1 MRALVILPALVSGVA
16 LMATERP
23 SYTVERRAA
32 GLEIRQ
38 YRPYVV
44 AQTDVEA
51 PMERAGNEAFRR
63 LGGYIFGANGTG
75 QKIAMTAPVAM
86 SPLPESTE
94 VSARGGA
101 FRVTFMMPSSF
112 TLASLPPPKDPRVT
126 FAEVPARRMAA
137 LAYGG
142 NWSEARYQAHLE
154 KLQAAL
160 AAEGLKAVGSPVWA
174 RYNSPM
180 MPSFFRT
187 NEILVEV
194 EGP

>member
-1 MRALVILPALVSGVA
+1 MHRFVILPALVSGVT

-23 SYTVERRAA
+23 SYTVERRAS
-32 GLEIRQ
+32 GIEIRQ
-38 YRPYVV
+38 YRPYIV

-51 PMERAGNEAFRR
+51 SMERAGNEAFRR

-94 VSARGGA
+94 VAARGKG

-112 TLASLPPPKDPRVT
+112 TLASLPPPKDSRVT

-160 AAEGLKAVGSPVWA
+160 AAEGLKAVGAPVWA
-174 RYNSPM
+174 RYDSPM
-180 MPSFFRT
+180 MPSFMRT
-187 NEILVEV
+187 NEILVELA
-194 EGP
+194 P

>member
-1 MRALVILPALVSGVA
+1 MHRFLILPALVSGVA

-23 SYTVERRAA
+23 SYTVERRVA
-32 GLEIRQ
+32 GLEIRL
-38 YRPYVV
+38 YRPYLV
-44 AQTDVEA
+44 AQTDVQA
-51 PMERAGNEAFRR
+51 SMERAGNEAFRR

-86 SPLPESTE
+86 SPLPEETRLAPTGS
-94 VSARGGA
+94 G

-137 LAYGG
+137 MAYGG
-142 NWSEARYQAHLE
+142 NWSEARYQTHLE

-160 AAEGLKAVGSPVWA
+160 AAEGLKPVGSPVWA

-180 MPSFFRT
+180 MPSFMRT
-187 NEILVEV
+187 NEILVELA
-194 EGP
+194 P

>member
-1 MRALVILPALVSGVA
+1 MRPFAILPALLSGVV

-23 SYTVERRAA
+23 SFTVERRAS
-32 GLEIRQ
+32 GIEIRQ
-38 YRPYVV
+38 YRPFVV

-51 PMERAGNEAFRR
+51 SMEQAGSEGFRR

-86 SPLPESTE
+86 APLPESTQ
-94 VSARGGA
+94 VSRKGGG
-101 FRVTFMMPSSF
+101 FRVQFMMPSSF
-112 TLASLPPPKDPRVT
+112 TLASLPPPKDARVT
-126 FAEVPARRMAA
+126 FTEVPARRMAA
-137 LAYGG
+137 LAYSG

-154 KLQAAL
+154 KLNAAL
-160 AAEGLKAVGSPVWA
+160 ATEGLKVAGSPVWA

-180 MPSFFRT
+180 MPSFMRT
-187 NEILVEV
+187 NEILVPL